1 MPSQQF
7 PALFQAKSLELIHAL
22 IEIKSSVFFLVNPDM
37 RHLGAFIFNAPS
49 EIEKAYTQTFY
60 ALDPLNP
67 SQFQHSDTKMETLDS
82 VIHEQRL
89 LQSRYYQEFMQP
101 FQHRFVLDIFFRNPR
116 GQIIALIS
124 LLRTDSQGD
133 FSQQEQALLQS
144 VHGFMEYSLNSV
156 YLPKRDTER
165 AHLQQ
170 HYAFTERELD
180 VVEWLIAGASNKEI
194 VRRIDMGM
202 ATLKTHLNHIYRK
215 AEVQS
220 RTELVAKLIS
230 NI

>member
-7 PALFQAKSLELIHAL
+7 PALFQAKSLELMHQL
-22 IEIKSSVFFLVNPDM
+22 IDVKGSVFFLVNPEM

-49 EIEKAYTQTFY
+49 DIEKAYTQTYY
-60 ALDPLNP
+60 ALDPLDP
-67 SQFQHSDTKMETLDS
+67 SQFQQSDIKMATLDS
-82 VIHEQRL
+82 VIPQPQL

-101 FQHRFVLDIFFRNPR
+101 FQHRFVLDIFFRNTR
-116 GQIIALIS
+116 GQIIAVIS
-124 LLRTDSQGD
+124 LLRSQSQGD
-133 FSQQEQALLQS
+133 FSQQEQTLLQS
-144 VHGFMEYSLNSV
+144 VYGFMEYSLNSV
-156 YLPKRDTER
+156 YLPKRETER

-220 RTELVAKLIS
+220 RTELVAKLMN